1 MTSKCLPEEILHY
14 ILWTLKLPVHGN
26 ASLDDDLITRRT
38 LVACMLASSNL
49 HRLAQPVLYHT
60 IRQYELQ
67 RFVQTCIRRPDLAGL
82 VRELRDCET
91 GPHDDL
97 SIDELD
103 DIVAWR
109 EENIELCELWGR
121 PYEITAIGFVLL
133 ICTRLETLV
142 LENDVFSTSFPPGIF
157 LAECAGLAQRARPR
171 HTIPLAALRNFF
183 TYETPNYESCIGED
197 EDDNWFPALLRLPHI
212 ETITLCELSG
222 HGFDMPVPTPDGNYM
237 EDGMGNPLDEP
248 HNPYRHDEPEMGV
261 PWSPSNL
268 KHLTIGSPNDGGH
281 TAQIAL
287 GMVLTRLLRNCPL
300 LESLDVT
307 YVCGA
312 NEGSDD
318 WSSLGR
324 TLSSYGPSLR
334 EIHIHDPFE
343 IVNPSQD
350 GAPIN
355 LASMTQLRSFTLPI
369 RALLSE
375 SHYESFDAP
384 EVILSNMLPASLTQ
398 LQIVDDYQ
406 RLQVV
411 QMSSHKIDLH
421 AIQIRREGQR
431 GAVRYP
437 EGYCRAVD
445 SRWAQVA

>member
-1 MTSKCLPEEILHY
+1 MTNKHLPEELLKMV
-14 ILWTLKLPVHGN
+14 LWALKLPAHGN
-26 ASLDDDLITRRT
+26 ASLDDNKTSRKT
-38 LVACMLASSNL
+38 LVACMLASSTL

-60 IRQYELQ
+60 IRQEELQ
-67 RFVQTCIRRPDLAGL
+67 QFVQTCIRRPDLAGL

-91 GPHDDL
+91 GPHFELSVDL
-97 SIDELD
+97 LD
-103 DIVAWR
+103 DIIVWR
-109 EENIELCELWGR
+109 DVNIELCESWGR
-121 PYEITAIGFVLL
+121 PYEIPPIGFLL
-133 ICTRLETLV
+133 LMCTRLETLV
-142 LENDVFSTSFPPGIF
+142 LERDVFTSCFPPGQF
-157 LAECAGLAQRARPR
+157 LAECTALVQGARPR
-171 HTIPLAALRNFF
+171 HAIPLAALRKFV
-183 TYETPNYESCIGED
+183 TYEAPKYESCIGED
-197 EDDNWFPALLRLPHI
+197 EDDNWFPSLLRLPQI
-212 ETITLCELSG
+212 ETIALCELSG
-222 HGFDMPVPTPDGNYM
+222 VEFDMPIPTLDGKFM
-237 EDGMGNPLDEP
+237 EDGMGNVLDEP
-248 HNPYRHDEPEMGV
+248 YKPSYELVGTDTSV

-307 YVCGA
+307 FVCGA

-334 EIHIHDPFE
+334 EIHVHDPFE

-355 LASMTQLRSFTLPI
+355 LVSMTQLRSVTLPI

-375 SHYESFDAP
+375 SHHGGFDAP
-384 EVILSNMLPASLTQ
+384 GVSLSNILPASLTQ

-406 RLQVV
+406 RLQAV

-431 GAVRYP
+431 GVVSDPERYC
-437 EGYCRAVD
+437 G
-445 SRWAQVA
+445 Q